1 MNGIVQALKE
11 TGVFYVATLEGDQ
24 PRVRPFGG
32 VIDYNGKAYFCTNNT
47 KACFRQ
53 LLANPKA
60 EICGMKPDGSWVRV
74 SGRLIREDNDAIRAA
89 FLEAAPGLRNRYSV
103 GDGLFEVF
111 RLEDAAAYLYTMAA
125 DPIEIKE

>member
-11 TGVFYVATLEGDQ
+11 TGVFYAATVEGDQ

-53 LLANPKA
+53 LLANPKT

-74 SGRLIREDNDAIRAA
+74 SGRLIREDNDAVRAA
-89 FLEAAPGLRNRYSV
+89 FLEASPGLKNRYSI
-103 GDGLFEVF
+103 GDGIFEVF
-111 RLEDAAAYLYTMAA
+111 RLEDAVACLYTMGA
-125 DPIEIKE
+125 DPVEIIE